1 MPRQSFEK
9 NKPIE
14 EVMENLESLM
24 IDIKG
29 IKTDIKGIKT
39 ELIHIKEYIRKLEV
53 REQLEEDKLKQ
64 IENEYVKPSSNWF
77 F

>member
-1 MPRQSFEK
+1 MSSHSFQK

-24 IDIKG
+24 I
-29 IKTDIKGIKT
+29 DIKGIKT

-64 IENEYVKPSSNWF
+64 IENEYVKPSNGWF

>member
-1 MPRQSFEK
+1 MSSHSFQK

-64 IENEYVKPSSNWF
+64 IENEYVKPENGWF

>member
-1 MPRQSFEK
+1 MSSHSFQK

-24 IDIKG
+24 I
-29 IKTDIKGIKT
+29 DIKGIKT

>member
-24 IDIKG
+24 I
-29 IKTDIKGIKT
+29 DIKGIKT

-64 IENEYVKPSSNWF
+64 IENEYVKPENGWF

>member
-1 MPRQSFEK
+1 MSSHSFQK

-24 IDIKG
+24 I
-29 IKTDIKGIKT
+29 DIKGIKT

-64 IENEYVKPSSNWF
+64 IENEYVKPENGWF

>member
-1 MPRQSFEK
+1 MSSHSFQK

-24 IDIKG
+24 I
-29 IKTDIKGIKT
+29 DIKGIKT

-64 IENEYVKPSSNWF
+64 IENEYVKPSSNGWF

>member
-64 IENEYVKPSSNWF
+64 IENEYVKPSNGWF

>member
-1 MPRQSFEK
+1 MSSHSFQK

-24 IDIKG
+24 I
-29 IKTDIKGIKT
+29 DIKGIKT

-64 IENEYVKPSSNWF
+64 IENEYVKPSTKG
-77 F
+77 